1 MVILIKNIHIFKW
14 VITLGY
20 NYEMFNQNKKREE
33 NSGGTL
39 YKFIFT
45 MIVKSLIAVILFL
58 ASMIYV
64 KQSDINKEKF
74 NKVVYQNSL
83 SFAKIYNVY
92 KKYLGDVIP
101 FKSMFKDNTK
111 VVSNE
116 KIAYDKIV
124 KKDNG
129 YILTISSE
137 YVVSSINDG
146 IVIEKRNDKEYL
158 NLIKIQ
164 DKNGL
169 NITYGY
175 LEDLNVKLYDYV
187 EKGEILGKCNKKLY
201 LLFEKDD
208 KYLSYESYL

>member
-1 MVILIKNIHIFKW
+1 
-14 VITLGY
+14 
-20 NYEMFNQNKKREE
+20 MFNQNKKREE

-111 VVSNE
+111 VASNE

-129 YILTISSE
+129 YILTVSSE